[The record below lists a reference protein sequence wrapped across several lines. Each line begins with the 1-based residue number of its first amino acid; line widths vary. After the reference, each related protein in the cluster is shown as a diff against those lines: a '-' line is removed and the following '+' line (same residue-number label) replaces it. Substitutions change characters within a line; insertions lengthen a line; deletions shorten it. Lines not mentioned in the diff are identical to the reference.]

1 MIDVRGN
8 RVALPLVGV
17 ADSLRSARTAARY
30 KQLLSGENREAIFR
44 FVSRLLFAGPER

>member
-1 MIDVRGN
+1 MSVVIVLRF
-8 RVALPLVGV
+8 LWVGV